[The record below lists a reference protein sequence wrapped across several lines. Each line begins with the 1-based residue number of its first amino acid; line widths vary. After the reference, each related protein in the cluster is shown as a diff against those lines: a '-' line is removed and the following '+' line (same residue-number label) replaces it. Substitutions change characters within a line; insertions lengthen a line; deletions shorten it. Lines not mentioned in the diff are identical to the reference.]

1 LAHQLAQAHKE
12 RTLAAQRD
20 HYEIQEKI
28 QDLLEA
34 FTQYISNQSTLPRGA
49 TFQMVARDIERV
61 RLPTSDW
68 IDALTTFE

>member
-1 LAHQLAQAHKE
+1 LAQAHRE
-12 RTLAAQRD
+12 QTFAAQRD

-34 FTQYISNQSTLPRGA
+34 FTQYIGNQSTLPRGA
-49 TFQMVARDIERV
+49 TFEVVVQDIQEV
-61 RLPTSDW
+61 RLPTCDW